1 MTRAEHLQWCK
12 DRALEYVDAG
22 QLSQALASLISDLN
36 KHPETQGHT
45 AIELGTMLS
54 MGGKLST
61 PEQMR
66 EFILGCMG

>member
-22 QLSQALASLISDLN
+22 KVSEAFASLTADLCN
-36 KHPETQGHT
+36 NPETQDHA
-45 AIELGTMLS
+45 AIELGTMML

-61 PEQMR
+61 AEEMR
-66 EFILGCMG
+66 EFILGCN